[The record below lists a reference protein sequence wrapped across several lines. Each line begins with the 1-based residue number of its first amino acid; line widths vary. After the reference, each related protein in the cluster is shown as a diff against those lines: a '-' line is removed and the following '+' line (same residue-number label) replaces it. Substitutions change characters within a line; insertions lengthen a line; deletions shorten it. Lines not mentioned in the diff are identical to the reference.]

1 VLSADSANSS
11 ALTQNKA
18 PLYDPLTLTYD
29 AASESVVVEG
39 LTVRAVQSAS
49 DAMQLFA
56 RACLAATAGTG
67 AKIEVFLV
75 GRIVLTSLC
84 VSLLAG

>member
-1 VLSADSANSS
+1 VLSPADAAGTT

-29 AASESVVVEG
+29 AATESVVVEG

-49 DAMQLFA
+49 EAMQLFA

-67 AKIEVFLV
+67 EQ
-75 GRIVLTSLC
+75 SLFEPC
-84 VSLLAG
+84 LDLP